1 MVGNMTK
8 EELKGKNIEIK
19 DEIQGEILPTSTVE
33 DTYTVYIKEE
43 DVKVEIREPKHG
55 KILKYN
61 LNINIKF
68 HCIENFR

>member
-33 DTYTVYIKEE
+33 DTCTVYIKEE

-68 HCIENFR
+68 HRIENFR